1 MGSPWSARTRSWA
14 RLRAVSGAIVS
25 PCSALIRAC
34 MGTCKGGFRS
44 NRGIRRNV
52 AWHAGLHNRGAWDV
66 GPTPFAGCRASTH
79 RVMRIMRRGARFKEI
94 IVRSLLISSD
104 ASARTSMGIIVNRLL
119 GLLISYDAWHR
130 HASLQLPWVCSS
142 CDFLLQR
149 LELIIF
155 AIGLGPTR
163 RVRTRN
169 AIPP

>member
-1 MGSPWSARTRSWA
+1 MMRWDLGVQLKYARWGVYA
-14 RLRAVSGAIVS
+14 RIKYVI
-25 PCSALIRAC
+25 
-34 MGTCKGGFRS
+34 
-44 NRGIRRNV
+44 
-52 AWHAGLHNRGAWDV
+52 AWHV

-79 RVMRIMRRGARFKEI
+79 RVMRITIRGARFME
-94 IVRSLLISSD
+94 
-104 ASARTSMGIIVNRLL
+104 IIVNRLL